1 MLGPEALSHID
12 SAKSPPSF
20 PNCRQPSSLRSMY
33 CSSSIRKTVEEPKL
47 LGVLMIPDDCVSMA
61 LPAVNS
67 TLLHPVMVGSSNT
80 AGQETVGVFSLV
92 VSKVVSEDVSE
103 VVSEVVFVGDEQDS
117 KRISCNRIESNNN
130 NEKVL
135 FHTPLNDEK
144 NDENIP
150 PG

>member
-61 LPAVNS
+61 LLAVNS
-67 TLLHPVMVGSSNT
+67 TLSHPVMDGSSNT
-80 AGQETVGVFSLV
+80 AGQETVGVFSV
-92 VSKVVSEDVSE
+92 VEVVPSSAVASAE
-103 VVSEVVFVGDEQDS
+103 VVSLVASLGEEHAAR
-117 KRISCNRIESNNN
+117 KISCSRMDSEIKTE
-130 NEKVL
+130 
-135 FHTPLNDEK
+135 
-144 NDENIP
+144 
-150 PG
+150 